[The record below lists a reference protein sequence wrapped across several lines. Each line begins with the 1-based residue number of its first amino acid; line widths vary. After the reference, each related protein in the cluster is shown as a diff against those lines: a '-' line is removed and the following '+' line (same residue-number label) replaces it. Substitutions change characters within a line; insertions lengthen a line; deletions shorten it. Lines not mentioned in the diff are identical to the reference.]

1 MREKDLGEVKEAKEV
16 KEVEEVKEENRGA
29 LLGER
34 QVVGA
39 DWILANTGENSM
51 GVSTG

>member
-1 MREKDLGEVKEAKEV
+1 VRGKDLGEVKEVKEVKEAKEV
-16 KEVEEVKEENRGA
+16 KEENRAG
-29 LLGER
+29 LRGES
-34 QVVGA
+34 QVVRA